1 MTWIILGVLLVL
13 LLAAVPVRRALAQRQ
28 QRELGALEAFRVN
41 RKIADDDVTVFG
53 EQVAELHVDTLATNL
68 DADMRDDY
76 QAALDSY
83 EKAKQRLE
91 AATTAEDVAEV
102 TKVLVDGRFARAR
115 VLARRDGQDL
125 PQRRD
130 PCFFNPQHGP
140 AVADMTWAPPNGVA
154 REIAVC
160 GADARRLEAG
170 EDPDVRLVRVGDRYA
185 KWYEADHQRGLL
197 VATFG
202 SEAVAGVP
210 KYVMLEADMA
220 RMKRQGGNGRL

>member
-130 PCFFNPQHGP
+130 PCFFNPS
-140 AVADMTWAPPNGVA
+140 T
-154 REIAVC
+154 
-160 GADARRLEAG
+160 
-170 EDPDVRLVRVGDRYA
+170 
-185 KWYEADHQRGLL
+185 
-197 VATFG
+197 
-202 SEAVAGVP
+202 VP
-210 KYVMLEADMA
+210 
-220 RMKRQGGNGRL
+220 RSRT